1 MEHDMEALIKD
12 FTRIKKMGWV
22 ESMRKGSTG
31 IGYTFENLLNKEEN
45 SLEIPDYGSIEI
57 KTKNKLSK
65 MPVRLFCATP
75 DGDKLFPTKIIR
87 EKFSYPSKKDKD
99 IVVFNGIINAKS
111 FTKIGNRYLFKL
123 KVDRI
128 SKTIR
133 LIVIDINCKLICD
146 DISWSFDML
155 RDKLSRK
162 LTYLAIINAERKF
175 EHNAVFFHYQSI
187 NFYQLKDFDTFIS
200 LIEDGIVKICFAIG
214 TYKNGPNIGKTHD
227 HGIMFEINENDILKL
242 YDEIRI

>member
-187 NFYQLKDFDTFIS
+187 NFYQLKDFDTFVS
-200 LIEDGIVKICFAIG
+200 LIEDGIVVCFAIG